1 MTLHMGLLRAIVKSS
16 RTLVFVSSS
25 SLSSCSLRWAAAGV
39 CDISNSVAKDNSQ
52 AQKKTVAESEDY
64 L

>member
-1 MTLHMGLLRAIVKSS
+1 MTLHMG
-16 RTLVFVSSS
+16 
-25 SLSSCSLRWAAAGV
+25 SLRWAAAGV

-64 L
+64 LKITNQQI